1 MAQSQNN
8 LILAGVFGRISNIVL
23 RKWGAKT
30 VFSASPDFSN
40 HKWSDLQKANRK
52 RFGEAMAWARAT
64 LKDPEK
70 RKYYASKKKNMQ
82 TIWNAAVS
90 EYLKRHTPRNGGQP
104 NP

>member
-40 HKWSDLQKANRK
+40 HKWSDLQ
-52 RFGEAMAWARAT
+52 AMAWARAT